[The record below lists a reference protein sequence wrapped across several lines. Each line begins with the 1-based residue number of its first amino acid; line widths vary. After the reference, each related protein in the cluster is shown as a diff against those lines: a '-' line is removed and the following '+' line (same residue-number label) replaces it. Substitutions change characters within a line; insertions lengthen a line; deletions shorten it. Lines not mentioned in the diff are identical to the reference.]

1 MIPFSP
7 SMPDITKSDPIR
19 VFRLGDHL
27 ALLLEKPKPIAEGAA
42 AGMIDFVY
50 ALVVMTATKQ
60 PDLVC
65 IVTSEKSGKELRKMA
80 KETTEFDQSLH
91 PFLCI
96 FDQTGGHHNLGDSP
110 DWENQDKFT
119 TRALVIA
126 RERLGIQTLPVEV
139 EVIEVKNSSSYFR
152 ADMNKPT
159 TKDRLR
165 SILIFSIA
173 VTVAAMMFF
182 PPYIGYDRFGRVW
195 KVGYALIFDLPS
207 NVSVNVTQLIVQWIG
222 VLIIGGILS
231 LLLKRE

>member
-1 MIPFSP
+1 
-7 SMPDITKSDPIR
+7 MPDITKSDPIR

-60 PDLVC
+60 PDLVY

-80 KETTEFDQSLH
+80 KETTGFDQSLH

-119 TRALVIA
+119 TRALEIA
-126 RERLGIQTLPVEV
+126 RERLGIQALPVEV
-139 EVIEVKNSSSYFR
+139 EVIEGKNSSSYFR
-152 ADMNKPT
+152 VDMNKPT
-159 TKDRLR
+159 TKNRLR
-165 SILIFSIA
+165 SLLIFSIA
-173 VTVAAMMFF
+173 VTVAAMLIF
-182 PPYIGYDRFGRVW
+182 PPYHAVNGRGNIVRFG
-195 KVGYALIFDLPS
+195 YAFIFDLPV
-207 NVSVNVTQLIVQWIG
+207 NASVNVTQLIVQWIG

-231 LLLKRE
+231 LLLKRK